1 MTTIEAV
8 KLFCEKTGFNLNS
21 KEAYEFQQAL
31 DDEILHV
38 HLRGYSA
45 KVEGATDLILGWYF
59 NSKGVHYLNLDDIS
73 SIRSFVVGHRIAFTW
88 ATLLGKEF
96 LK

>member
-8 KLFCEKTGFNLNS
+8 KLFCEKTGFALDS
-21 KEAYEFQQAL
+21 LEAHEFQIVL
-31 DDEILHV
+31 DDEIEHV
-38 HLRGYSA
+38 NLKGYSA
-45 KVEGATDLILGWYF
+45 KIEEATDLIIGWYF

-73 SIRSFVVGHRIAFTW
+73 SIRRFVASHRIAFTW